1 VLAVIQKGDQLHRGR
16 RLKERGAIVTNEALG
31 AYCPDLAEWPRSWRY
46 EQRDELP
53 GQQIVECFKPFL
65 LHLLSLR
72 LSKKTR
78 RKHRDNL
85 WLLGG
90 EIIGEISNTPRLRKR
105 PIEQL
110 LFSVLDEEGGPLLS
124 HHESEEAQRSFAS
137 TCRKFFR
144 FLQDQV
150 A

>member
-1 VLAVIQKGDQLHRGR
+1 MSN
-16 RLKERGAIVTNEALG
+16 VT
-31 AYCPDLAEWPRSWRY
+31 WR
-46 EQRDELP
+46 P
-53 GQQIVECFKPFL
+53 ASKSSSASSPFL

-72 LSKKTR
+72 LSKKTLH
-78 RKHRDNL
+78 KHRDNL

-90 EIIGEISNTPRLRKR
+90 EIIGEISNTPKLTKR

-124 HHESEEAQRSFAS
+124 HHESEAEQRAFDS

-144 FLQDQV
+144 YLHSCKDPL